1 MANSN
6 LNTFRREGYLNENYH
21 YFHLHD
27 TAGQEKSFHFHEFD
41 KIVLLLSGKVDY
53 IVEDVT
59 YSLKPWS
66 VLLVRHHA
74 IHKALIDVSAPYD
87 RIILY
92 LDGTYFTRILPDASL
107 MACFASSDRP
117 GNCLLFP
124 DDSQKKLL
132 SSVISSYEAAS
143 SDLQYGSDAMRD
155 TLIMQF
161 LILVNRISV
170 SGKTPAGTD
179 RRYDE
184 KIRQTLSFINENL
197 SADLSIDLLA
207 ARVYLSRYYFMR
219 LFKQQT
225 GSTVHSYIRQKR
237 LLYAARLI
245 REGFSAGQAA
255 SMSGFGDYSVFNR
268 AFRECFGIRPADLKK

>member
-170 SGKTPAGTD
+170 SGKTPAGVD
-179 RRYDE
+179 HRYDE

-197 SADLSIDLLA
+197 SAELSIDLLA

>member
-170 SGKTPAGTD
+170 SGKTPSGVD
-179 RRYDE
+179 HRYAE

-197 SADLSIDLLA
+197 SAELSIDLLA